1 MYTSHYFTELIVRE
15 RQRQW
20 VAEADRSRRIREAKL
35 TGINNRK
42 QIIGSLCIFLKD
54 LGAYFIRKHEPSIC
68 GCYQGR

>member
-1 MYTSHYFTELIVRE
+1 MYTSHYLTELIARE

-35 TGINNRK
+35 TGTNNRK
-42 QIIGSLCIFLKD
+42 QIIGSICIFLKD

-68 GCYQGR
+68 GCCQGR